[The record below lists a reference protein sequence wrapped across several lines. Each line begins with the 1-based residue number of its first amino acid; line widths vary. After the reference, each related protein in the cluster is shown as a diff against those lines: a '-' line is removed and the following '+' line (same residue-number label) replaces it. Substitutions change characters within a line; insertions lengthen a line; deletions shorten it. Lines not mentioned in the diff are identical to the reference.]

1 MDGRGRIAAIFV
13 AGRPTAPMQAVDEV
27 RVVAGRGLAGDRYA
41 GSDGT
46 WSDGDEDHRPKR
58 QVTFVESEAVVAV
71 RRDYGIDLEAADTR
85 RNIVTAGIALN
96 HLVGREF
103 AFGDVRFRGV
113 ALCEPCH
120 HLEEVSGKPIR
131 RPLVHRGGLNAE
143 ALTDGLLRIGDRFSF
158 LTEEAHV

>member
-13 AGRPTAPMQAVDEV
+13 TGQATAAMHAVDEV
-27 RVVAGRGLAGDRYA
+27 RVVAGRGLTGDRYA
-41 GSDGT
+41 GSAGT
-46 WSDGDEDHRPKR
+46 WSEGPEDHRPKR
-58 QVTFVESEAVVAV
+58 QVTFIESEAVMAV

-85 RNIVTAGIALN
+85 RNVVTTGVALN

-103 AFGDVRFRGV
+103 TFGDVRFRGV
-113 ALCEPCH
+113 SLCEPCN

-131 RPLVHRGGLNAE
+131 RPLLHRGGLNAE

-158 LTEEAHV
+158 LTQEAYA